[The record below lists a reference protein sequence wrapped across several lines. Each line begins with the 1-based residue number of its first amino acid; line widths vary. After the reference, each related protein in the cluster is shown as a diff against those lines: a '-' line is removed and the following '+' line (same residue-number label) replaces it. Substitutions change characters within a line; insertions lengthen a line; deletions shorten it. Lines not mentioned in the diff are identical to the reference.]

1 MTRTFIMTPEFDR
14 CWKHL
19 GLTDDHLKE
28 LQESLLINPQ
38 VGKVVQ
44 GTGGL
49 RKVRFAIN
57 NQGKSGSVRVLY
69 VDLVI
74 HEKVYL
80 LTAYQ
85 KNEKDNLSDAEKAEV
100 KRLITQLKNAANERS
115 E

>member
-1 MTRTFIMTPEFDR
+1 LTRTFIMTPEFYR
-14 CWKHL
+14 CWKML
-19 GLTDDHLKE
+19 GLNDDHLKE
-28 LQESLLINPQ
+28 LQESILINPQ

-74 HEKVYL
+74 YEKVYL
-80 LTAYQ
+80 IIAYG
-85 KNEKDNLSDAEKAEV
+85 KNEKDNLSDSEKAEV
-100 KRLITQLKNAANERS
+100 KKLIMQLKDVANKRNK
-115 E
+115 